1 MFKDR
6 DVICFLGD
14 SITAACGWTAEVH
27 QELKKKYKIKA
38 YNCGVPG
45 GRAKRA
51 AKYLHSRCLVFNP
64 DYVTVCFGINDI
76 DRAAYAD
83 KNDEGNAE
91 RIKKG
96 LQEIKDALTSIVRD
110 VIASGAT
117 PILCIPSPYD
127 EVSEVPAENF
137 HCQWG
142 LDEVEKIVRALA
154 EEYGC
159 PLVDFKKEFQP
170 LLGERKLIN
179 DDRVHPNLDGHHIM
193 AQSFLRDVGEIDECD
208 FDTPFVMEDWNRKI
222 QDAFGRISGMN
233 FVEYCA
239 LFDEFYDK
247 KLTYAEKKEIVK
259 EYLDRHEDKTAF
271 IPKSYADYI
280 ENIDNYDRFVGEIV
294 KLTTF

>member
-27 QELKKKYKIKA
+27 QALKKKYKIKA

-51 AKYLHSRCLVFNP
+51 AKYLHSRCLVYNP

-76 DRAAYAD
+76 YREAYPLGD
-83 KNDEGNAE
+83 KE
-91 RIKKG
+91 RISKG
-96 LQEIKDALTSIVRD
+96 LQETKIALTSIVKD
-110 VIASGAT
+110 IIASGAT
-117 PILCIPSPYD
+117 PILCVPSPYD
-127 EVSEVPAENF
+127 EVSEVEAENL
-137 HCQWG
+137 HCQCG

-154 EEYGC
+154 EEYSC

-170 LLGERKLIN
+170 LLGERELIN
-179 DDRVHPNLDGHHIM
+179 PDRVHPNLDGHHIM
-193 AQSFLRDVGEIDECD
+193 AQSFLRDIGEIDECD
-208 FDTPFVMEDWNRKI
+208 FDTPFVMEDWNRKV
-222 QDAFGRISGMN
+222 QEAFGKISAMN

-247 KLTYAEKKEIVK
+247 NLTYAEKKEIVK
-259 EYLDRHEDKTAF
+259 EYLSRHEDKTGF
-271 IPKSYADYI
+271 IPRAYADYI
-280 ENIDNYDRFVGEIV
+280 EHIDIYDRLVGEIV
-294 KLTTF
+294 KVTTF